1 MTVKFDKR
9 KFFFSAFV
17 IIMAARTLTNEKISM
32 RRQL

>member
-9 KFFFSAFV
+9 KFFFSAFIV
-17 IIMAARTLTNEKISM
+17 IMAGRTLSIDKISM